1 MGVAIEDHRVGG
13 WAGGWAGW
21 EGMRVGV
28 RVGGRAGWMG
38 GAGRD
43 GLGVAIEDRW
53 VGMNGGVGSMEIG
66 CFRLRSMTAVRDGR
80 VG

>member
-1 MGVAIEDHRVGG
+1 MVRGG
-13 WAGGWAGW
+13 TRCTGCCDRSPLYRWC
-21 EGMRVGV
+21 
-28 RVGGRAGWMG
+28 
-38 GAGRD
+38 GAGMGDAGRE

-66 CFRLRSMTAVRDGR
+66 CLRLRSMTAVRDGR